1 VALRLIALAGLVAFA
16 LAACS
21 GEATQGQ
28 SGPTPVVEALP
39 ATTAT
44 ADVDTRATLALKQA
58 IMTRFPTNSQ
68 TATVEAALVSDGFL
82 CSPNPTAPS
91 ERACLQSKREGA
103 CEVNTIIR
111 TAPFAPDKSQVI
123 KICEIEAK

>member
-1 VALRLIALAGLVAFA
+1 MALRLIALVG
-16 LAACS
+16 LAACVLS
-21 GEATQGQ
+21 ACSKDTTQGQ

-39 ATTAT
+39 VTTAT

-58 IMTRFPTNSQ
+58 IMTRFPANSQ
-68 TATVEAALVSDGFL
+68 TATIEAALTSDGFL

-91 ERACLQSKREGA
+91 ERACLRAKREGA

-111 TAPFAPDKSQVI
+111 TAPYNPDKSQVI